1 MKALVKHHSETTL
14 QITCLHTSNY
24 SKSIP
29 SKKKDS
35 KGWNYRG
42 RQLNPIRKALKI
54 LNEINNISTRSTT
67 CETKNNIQRVNNSK
81 PKKRYDKRK
90 RQTISS
96 SESDNSDNDSIS
108 SYEMRKRSFLDDDNS
123 FVHHTRKDEI
133 SEEESSENE
142 SPPLKDSLE
151 TEIEKHLIDIYN
163 KNISNC
169 NYMTGAKY
177 CNQCDIIRNYRRN
190 KMRTLNYN
198 ENEVSIIYNF
208 K

>member
-1 MKALVKHHSETTL
+1 MKALVKHHSKTTL
-14 QITCLHTSNY
+14 QITCPQTS
-24 SKSIP
+24 
-29 SKKKDS
+29 
-35 KGWNYRG
+35 
-42 RQLNPIRKALKI
+42 
-54 LNEINNISTRSTT
+54 T

-81 PKKRYDKRK
+81 PKKTYDKRK
-90 RQTISS
+90 KQTISS
-96 SESDNSDNDSIS
+96 SESENSDNDSIS

-123 FVHHTRKDEI
+123 FVHHTRKDDI

-142 SPPLKDSLE
+142 SPPLKESLE
-151 TEIEKHLIDIYN
+151 IEIEKHLIDIYN

-198 ENEVSIIYNF
+198 ENEVSIINNF

>member
-14 QITCLHTSNY
+14 QITCSHTLNY
-24 SKSIP
+24 SKSIL

-54 LNEINNISTRSTT
+54 PNEVNNISTRST
-67 CETKNNIQRVNNSK
+67 CETKNNIQRVNK

-90 RQTISS
+90 KQTISS
-96 SESDNSDNDSIS
+96 SESENSDNDSIS
-108 SYEMRKRSFLDDDNS
+108 SYEIRKRSFLDDDNS
-123 FVHHTRKDEI
+123 SVHHTCKDDI

-142 SPPLKDSLE
+142 SPRLKESLE

-163 KNISNC
+163 KNFSNC

-177 CNQCDIIRNYRRN
+177 CNQCNIIRNYRRN

-198 ENEVSIIYNF
+198 ENEVSIINNF